1 MSKERFVGFYLS
13 AMMKAA
19 TGGRVSKLTYQYA
32 DGKKLAAKESVT
44 VEFGD
49 RSCVPVPVPVTNC
62 DLLGI
67 VLEVVKAVQE
77 Q

>member
-19 TGGRVSKLTYQYA
+19 AGGRVSKLTYQCSA
-32 DGKKLAAKESVT
+32 GKKLAAKEFVT
-44 VEFGD
+44 IEFEG
-49 RSCVPVPVPVTNC
+49 RSCVPVPVTNL

-67 VLEVVKAVQE
+67 ALEVVKAVQGL
-77 Q
+77 

>member
-19 TGGRVSKLTYQYA
+19 TGGRVSKITYQDTKEYDVATVTFA
-32 DGKKLAAKESVT
+32 DGASIQLPIFS
-44 VEFGD
+44 D
-49 RSCVPVPVPVTNC
+49 

-67 VLEVVKAVQE
+67 ALEVVKAVQGL
-77 Q
+77 

>member
-19 TGGRVSKLTYQYA
+19 TGGRVAKLTYQYA
-32 DGKKLAAKESVT
+32 NGKKPAAKEFVT
-44 VEFGD
+44 VEFED
-49 RSCVPVPVPVTNC
+49 HSCVPVPVTDC

-67 VLEVVKAVQE
+67 VLEVVKAVQGL
-77 Q
+77 

>member
-13 AMMKAA
+13 AMIKAA

-32 DGKKLAAKESVT
+32 NGKKLEAKEFVT
-44 VEFGD
+44 IEFEG
-49 RSCVPVPVPVTNC
+49 RSCVPVPVTNL

-67 VLEVVKAVQE
+67 ALEVVKAVQGL
-77 Q
+77 